1 MAGARPGGYDRRMA
15 RTDHSG
21 VLIVGGS
28 AEARRLARALPGAQ
42 VRLGVPERL
51 AAHWPVPPVTGVP
64 DAAALR
70 DMDVRAVIEA
80 GHPCDAALASQVAS
94 ACAGMGLPHLQV
106 VRPAWREG
114 RRDRWVSVRRA
125 RDVAAV
131 IPVGARVFATL
142 GRGLL
147 PELRRLDAMVLAR
160 VIGEAERPFPLR
172 HGRFTPGDG
181 PFSLDDEIR
190 LLRGLRI
197 DWLVLRNAGGPG
209 GWPKL
214 AAARALGLPVAMV
227 ARPARPPGPRVGT
240 VEEALRWTKSQVG

>member
-1 MAGARPGGYDRRMA
+1 MA

-42 VRLGVPERL
+42 VRLGVPERQ
-51 AAHWPVPPVTGVP
+51 AGHWPVPPVTGSL
-64 DAAALR
+64 DATTL
-70 DMDVRAVIEA
+70 MGVRAVIEA
-80 GHPCDAALASQVAS
+80 AHPCDVALAWHAARV
-94 ACAGMGLPHLQV
+94 CAELGLPHLQL
-106 VRPAWREG
+106 VRPAWRSG
-114 RRDRWVSVRRA
+114 RRDRWVPVRRA

-131 IPVGARVFATL
+131 IPAGARVFATL

-147 PELRRLDAMVLAR
+147 PELRRLDATVLAR

-172 HGRFTPGDG
+172 HGRFIPGDG